1 MTPIMWWTLSLNWE
15 IIKKMIKVKVEI
27 LCLAE
32 FLGLVVFLKIYQS
45 TKLSVQ
51 SKRFQITTQDS
62 AEKI

>member
-15 IIKKMIKVKVEI
+15 IIKKTIKVKVEI
-27 LCLAE
+27 LYLAE
-32 FLGLVVFLKIYQS
+32 FLGLVVFLKIYLS

-51 SKRFQITTQDS
+51 SKRFQITTQDN